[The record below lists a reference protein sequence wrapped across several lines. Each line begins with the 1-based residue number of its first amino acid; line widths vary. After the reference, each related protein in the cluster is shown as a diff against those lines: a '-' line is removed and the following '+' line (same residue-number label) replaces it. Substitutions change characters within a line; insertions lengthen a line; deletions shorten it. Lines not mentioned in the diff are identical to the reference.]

1 MREYVRLQTAILL
14 RRLTFQISRTAR
26 SGKDP
31 GAVHDLRVSI
41 RRLSRCLRVFADF
54 YPDGS
59 RKKIRKD
66 LTELMR
72 SAGQVRDRDVVLAL
86 LAEAGVAR
94 RGAIAA
100 RLEAERKLAARE
112 LQLETRR
119 WKRASF
125 SRKWRTALGL

>member
-1 MREYVRLQTAILL
+1 MREYVRTQSAMLL
-14 RRLTFQISRTAR
+14 RRLAFQISRTAR

-31 GAVHDLRVSI
+31 GAVHDLRVAI

-59 RKKIRKD
+59 WKKIRKE
-66 LTELMR
+66 LAELMR
-72 SAGQVRDRDVVLAL
+72 RAGQVRDRDVVLSL
-86 LAEAGVAR
+86 LAEAGAAR
-94 RGAIAA
+94 RGAIVA

-112 LQLETRR
+112 LQVETRR
-119 WKRASF
+119 WKRRSF